1 MARTK
6 TTVALRLQQQG
17 PGHKVVIISASSAP
31 VRNPSLLNCGI
42 HSHPLSSCQEL
53 ANGMLIIQSQP
64 IRNKMSEFNYYLGNN
79 VQSILME
86 QLTDRTHLKECQ
98 GNYLTKITY
107 PLNAE
112 ELTYLNI
119 ENNNFPAH
127 VMLLNNKMFN
137 GTVGV
142 IARLMD
148 DDLREEIEEGETI

>member
-1 MARTK
+1 MKNMMARTK

-86 QLTDRTHLKECQ
+86 QLTDR
-98 GNYLTKITY
+98 
-107 PLNAE
+107 
-112 ELTYLNI
+112 
-119 ENNNFPAH
+119 
-127 VMLLNNKMFN
+127 
-137 GTVGV
+137 
-142 IARLMD
+142 
-148 DDLREEIEEGETI
+148 